1 MSFVKTLATLAVGFA
16 AAKGYDRLQKAGGL
30 KAVGNK
36 MADPTATAGVSAQ
49 VGQML
54 ERMGIQGGQE
64 KVQQAL
70 AQMGGATVTGTE
82 TASAGIGRLMAAMG
96 GAAAAGA
103 TASTGM
109 FDAMTGADT
118 TGALETQARL
128 MIRAMVEAAK
138 ADGQIDAEERMK
150 ILEALADAEP
160 AERAWVEGLMD
171 AAPDMDGLVAE
182 TAAEMKA
189 QVYAASLAAITLD
202 HPAEMAYLRR
212 LAAALGLSAETVAA
226 IHGDT

>member
-16 AAKGYDRLQKAGGL
+16 AAKGYDKVQQAGGL
-30 KAVGNK
+30 KALGNK

-54 ERMGIQGGQE
+54 ERMGVPGGQQ
-64 KVQQAL
+64 KVQQVL
-70 AQMGGATVTGTE
+70 AQMGGATVTGTD

-96 GAAAAGA
+96 GAAAAGT
-103 TASTGM
+103 TAATGM

-118 TGALETQARL
+118 TGAMEAQARL

-150 ILEALADAEP
+150 ILDALVDAEP
-160 AERAWVEGLMD
+160 DERAWVEGLMT
-171 AAPDMDGLVAE
+171 AAPDMAGLVADTNDE
-182 TAAEMKA
+182 LKA
-189 QVYAASLAAITLD
+189 QVYAASVAAITLD
-202 HPAEMAYLRR
+202 HPAELAYLRR
-212 LAAALGLSAETVAA
+212 LASALGLSAETVAK
-226 IHGDT
+226 IHGDA